1 MSSHARAPARWLNR
15 LQLDDGPERAGAF
28 PCLHEEGLRYRR
40 MVERDHAQ
48 GVAQTAT
55 AAASAKVRAAEPVGA
70 TLGRYRLE
78 RVLGAG
84 AMGVVH
90 AAFDPDLERR
100 IALKVLPR
108 ATASREDRDR
118 LMREARAMAR
128 LAHPNV
134 VTVHEVGTSGGRDFV
149 AMELIQGETLAVWLR
164 SRKRPATVIIDAFLA
179 AGRGLATAHAAGIVH
194 RDFKPHNVLRGRDG
208 RIAVTDFGL
217 ARQADGGVS
226 AALDAAMPDGTP
238 TGMNAASSLAGITVT
253 GSLLGTPA
261 YMAPE
266 QWSGGA
272 ITPATDQFAYCIA
285 LWEALAGERPYQAE
299 TFEELRLQIARGP
312 AALEASRIP
321 RRVRRILRRG
331 LDPAPGRRW
340 PSMDALLGQL
350 ARAKR
355 RPRVAFAIAGGM
367 LAAAAVLFVALRP
380 GGAPVPVCEAP
391 ARDVTGV
398 WSPAI
403 AADLR
408 ARTSSAHAAVLEAA
422 YRGWQ
427 SARTLACRAPPQV
440 KQAQLQ
446 CLDGVLAR
454 FDALRQGYA
463 RVPAAAA
470 GELQG
475 ELIDPEI
482 CLRSVAADVP
492 RLMLAPTPDVIGAYE
507 LYGRS
512 ETEHPPSDAE
522 LAAQSSRPGADP
534 CARVLATLAFKA
546 TSKDISRARALVN
559 DAMSTVDQCGDDR
572 LRADLLI
579 QAAPYQWELPVIGPR
594 GEAAT
599 RQAQVAANRVMQP
612 EVETALASLN
622 VELAQ
627 QHGHWDEAFRAI
639 ETQIAGYG
647 ARGLPARQTRAV
659 ITRNSMRIERAE
671 PADLEAVIADA
682 RTWRPIATAN
692 HEPALADELAHQAAL
707 ARFRLGDVPAAH
719 AELLRLWQARPGAE
733 PTGKTRA
740 IDGEVVDALGRPVAG
755 ATVAASSLLEAD
767 SIGIGVPLSDAG
779 EELRITTTDAH
790 GHFAISDFS
799 DAVQQGAIAA
809 QLDDRRSRPAPCA
822 SHVRLVLEPTRRVSG
837 KLELG
842 GVPPTRV
849 SVGGE
854 IVGDPTGRFNLVA
867 PVAADGSF
875 VLDGSP
881 MGALRVSV
889 TVRDREGKGQRIEY
903 QTEPASLAPITNL
916 RLALPS
922 STRNL
927 DVIVRSTV
935 AIPVHG
941 ARVILLSGR
950 QPIKSAKDLM
960 RIQAASVQGYF
971 AKPIGWEAIPEAV
984 RDKIRPGD
992 LVTHIA
998 HAGLGELTVCALGY
1012 PDDFGDPAIAKRW
1025 QDHVSQVALHCEP
1038 TGPDATVVIVA
1049 VPPPQRFD

>member
-1 MSSHARAPARWLNR
+1 
-15 LQLDDGPERAGAF
+15 
-28 PCLHEEGLRYRR
+28 
-40 MVERDHAQ
+40 VERDHAQ

-55 AAASAKVRAAEPVGA
+55 AAASAKVSAAEPVGA

-100 IALKVLPR
+100 IALKVLRR

-134 VTVHEVGTSGGRDFV
+134 VTVYEVGTSGGRDFV
-149 AMELIQGETLAVWLR
+149 AMELIHGETLAEWLR
-164 SRKRPATVIIDAFLA
+164 SRKRPVAAIIDAYLA

-208 RIAVTDFGL
+208 RIVVTDFGL
-217 ARQADGGVS
+217 ARQADGGAS
-226 AALDAAMPDGTP
+226 AGLDAGLPDGAPAETSAP
-238 TGMNAASSLAGITVT
+238 GSLAGITVT

-272 ITPATDQFAYCIA
+272 LTPATDQFAYCVA
-285 LWEALAGERPYQAE
+285 LWEALAGERPYRAE
-299 TFEELRLQIARGP
+299 LFEELRLQIVRGP
-312 AALEASRIP
+312 AGLEASRIP
-321 RRVRRILRRG
+321 RRFRRILRRG
-331 LDPAPGRRW
+331 LDPVPDRRW

-355 RPRVAFAIAGGM
+355 GPRLAIAGGM
-367 LAAAAVLFVALRP
+367 LAAAAVLVVALRP
-380 GGAPVPVCEAP
+380 AGAPGPACEAP

-422 YRGWQ
+422 YQGWQ
-427 SARTLACRAPPQV
+427 SARTLACSAPPQV
-440 KQAQLQ
+440 NQAQLQ

-470 GELQG
+470 GDLQG
-475 ELIDPEI
+475 ELIDPGI
-482 CLRSVAADVP
+482 CLRSVAPDVP
-492 RLMLAPTPDVIGAYE
+492 RLMVAPTPDVIAAYE

-534 CARVLATLAFKA
+534 CARVIATLAFKA
-546 TSKDISRARALVN
+546 TSSDVSRARALVN

-579 QAAPYQWELPVIGPR
+579 QAAPYQWELPIIGPR

-612 EVETALASLN
+612 EVEAALASLN
-622 VELAQ
+622 SEVAQ
-627 QHGHWDEAFRAI
+627 QHGHWDEAFRAV

-647 ARGLPARQTRAV
+647 ARGLPARQIRAV
-659 ITRNSMRIERAE
+659 ITRNTMRIERAA

-682 RTWRPIATAN
+682 QTWRSIATAN
-692 HEPALADELAHQAAL
+692 HKPALADELAHQAAV
-707 ARFRLGDVPAAH
+707 ARFWLGDVPAAH
-719 AELLRLWQARPGAE
+719 AELLRLWQTRARAAPA
-733 PTGKTRA
+733 GKTRA
-740 IDGEVVDALGRPVAG
+740 IRGEVVDASGRPVAG
-755 ATVAASSLLEAD
+755 ATVAASSLLSAD
-767 SIGIGVPLSDAG
+767 SIGIGVTLSAADD
-779 EELRITTTDAH
+779 ELRVTTTDAG
-790 GHFAISDFS
+790 GHFAINDFS
-799 DAVQQGAIAA
+799 DAVAQGAIAA
-809 QLDDRRSRPAPCA
+809 QLGDRRSRPAVCA
-822 SHVRLVLEPTRRVSG
+822 NHVRLVLEPTRRVSG
-837 KLELG
+837 KIELG
-842 GVPPTRV
+842 GVPHTRV
-849 SVGGE
+849 AVGGE
-854 IVGDPTGRFNLVA
+854 AVGDPTGRFNFVA

-889 TVRDREGKGQRIEY
+889 TVRDGEGRGERIEY
-903 QTEPASLAPITNL
+903 QTEPASPAPITNL
-916 RLALPS
+916 RLAVPS
-922 STRNL
+922 STRTL

-935 AIPVHG
+935 AIPIHG
-941 ARVILLSGR
+941 ARVILLSGK

-960 RIQAASVQGYF
+960 RIQVASVQGYY
-971 AKPIGWEAIPEAV
+971 AKPIGGDSIPEPA

-992 LVTHIA
+992 LVAHIA
-998 HAGLGELTVCALGY
+998 HAGPGELTVCAIGY

-1025 QDHVSQVALHCEP
+1025 LDHVSEIALHCESID
-1038 TGPDATVVIVA
+1038 PDAAVAVVA
-1049 VPPPQRFD
+1049 VPPPERFD